1 MLQIYNILNAF
12 VKYFCNYF
20 CNYFLFS
27 CGLRGWRMLILQFFE
42 GACGFLIGFN
52 RRPPD
57 ALGRM
62 VWLFRRHLTVSPVTI
77 NRRPSDAQC

>member
-1 MLQIYNILNAF
+1 
-12 VKYFCNYF
+12 
-20 CNYFLFS
+20 
-27 CGLRGWRMLILQFFE
+27 MLILQFFE